1 MSYETIFD
9 QSFERVKKIFKNK
22 QSFFDAFY
30 GNFINASPEVA
41 KLFGNTGMA
50 HQAKMM
56 EKSFYGL
63 FVFYATQ
70 NANDYLEKIAFQ
82 HSFHNLDIK
91 PELFDLWLENLI
103 KTVEDFDPQCSDEV
117 TLSWRVVL
125 SPGITYMK
133 HKYSR

>member
-1 MSYETIFD
+1 MSYEDIFD
-9 QSFERVKKIFKNK
+9 QSFERVKKITKNG
-22 QSFFDAFY
+22 QSFFAAFY
-30 GNFINASPEVA
+30 DNFINASPEVA
-41 KLFGNTGMA
+41 EQFSATALD

-82 HSFHNLDIK
+82 HSAHHLGVK
-91 PELFDLWLENLI
+91 PALFDLWLDNLM
-103 KTVEDFDPQCSDEV
+103 KTVEDFDTECTAEV
-117 TLSWRVVL
+117 ILSWRVVL

-133 HKYSR
+133 HKYSV

>member
-1 MSYETIFD
+1 MSYEDIFD
-9 QSFERVKKIFKNK
+9 QSFERVKKKNK
-22 QSFFDAFY
+22 NGQSFFAAFY
-30 GNFINASPEVA
+30 TNFINASPKVA
-41 KLFGNTGMA
+41 EQFSATALD

-56 EKSFYGL
+56 EKSFYSL

-82 HSFHNLDIK
+82 HSGHDLGVQ

-103 KTVEDFDPQCSDEV
+103 KTVEDFDVDCTDEV
-117 TLSWRVVL
+117 ILSWRVVL

-133 HKYSR
+133 HKYSV